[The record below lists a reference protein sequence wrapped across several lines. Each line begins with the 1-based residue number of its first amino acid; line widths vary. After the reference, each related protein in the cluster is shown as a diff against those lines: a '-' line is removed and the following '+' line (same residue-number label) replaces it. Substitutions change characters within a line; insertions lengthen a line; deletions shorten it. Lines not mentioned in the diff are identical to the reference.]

1 MLRTLIFPR
10 YSLGKISTSL
20 RMTYRFLILFYSF
33 VLKNANFSKT
43 VAKHYILMYNNSIKK
58 KADSTVYVLRIRLSI
73 FKKGF
78 FVIL

>member
-33 VLKNANFSKT
+33 VLKNANFAKT
-43 VAKHYILMYNNSIKK
+43 VAIFSVLMYNNSVKK
-58 KADSTVYVLRIRLSI
+58 KADSTVYVSDIRLPI
-73 FKKGF
+73 
-78 FVIL
+78 